1 MIALWFQHPHS
12 PAVRVSLFFPLLL
25 VLLSGCQL
33 FNPESKWQR
42 FEYVEPEMGVD
53 FHLKFYAPSR
63 SRADRVAKVVYAR
76 VEELNGIFSDYE
88 PNSELNRLCKG
99 YGRPMKVSDEL
110 FDVLSRSQELLIR
123 TRGAFDVTAG
133 SSVRFWRKVRKQRK
147 MLSLEELRE
156 TRSRVGFQKIKLN
169 AKQNAITLTA
179 PGMQL
184 DLGGIAKGYAV
195 DEAIRILKRNG
206 INRAFVAASGDML
219 ASEAPLGKPGWKV
232 EVRNVD
238 QFGNIYP
245 RAIHL
250 RNQALSTSGDTEQFV
265 EIDGRRFSHIVDPR
279 TGIGL
284 TSRIQVTVISGSS
297 TVSDSH
303 ATAICVLGK
312 QQGLQFA
319 ERRKLQVL
327 VMEMAGATPRVTT
340 SSHWKG
346 W

>member
-76 VEELNGIFSDYE
+76 VEELNGIFSDYN
-88 PNSELNRLCKG
+88 PKSELNRVSG
-99 YGRPMKVSDEL
+99 SHGRSIKASAEL
-110 FDVLSRSQELLIR
+110 FDVLSTSQDLSIQ

-133 SSVRFWRKVRKQRK
+133 PSVRFWRKVRKQRK

-156 TRSRVGFQKIKLN
+156 ARSRVGFQKIKLN
-169 AKQNAITLTA
+169 AKQNVVTLTS

-195 DEAIRILKRNG
+195 DEAMRILKAKG
-206 INRAFVAASGDML
+206 IKRAFVAASGDML
-219 ASEAPLGKPGWKV
+219 ASEAPMGKPGWKV

-297 TVSDSH
+297 TVSDSY

-319 ERRKLQVL
+319 ERRKLQIL
-327 VMEMAGATPRVTT
+327 VMEMAGATPRVTV
-340 SSHWKG
+340 SRHWKG

>member
-1 MIALWFQHPHS
+1 
-12 PAVRVSLFFPLLL
+12 VRVSVLFPGLL
-25 VLLSGCQL
+25 VLLTGCQL

-42 FEYVEPEMGVD
+42 FEFVEPEMGVD
-53 FHLKFYAPSR
+53 FHLKFHAPNQ
-63 SRADRVAKVVYAR
+63 AEAERVAKAVYAR
-76 VEELNGIFSDYE
+76 VEYLNGIFSDYE
-88 PNSELNRLCKG
+88 PNSELNRLCRG
-99 YGRPMKVSDEL
+99 YGRPIKVSDEL
-110 FDVLSRSQELLIR
+110 FDVLSRSQKLSIQ

-133 SSVRFWRKVRKQRK
+133 PSVRFWRKVRKQGE
-147 MLSLEELRE
+147 MLPLQELRE
-156 TRSRVGFQKIKLN
+156 AQSRVGFHQVKLN
-169 AKQNAITLTA
+169 ERLNAVTLRV
-179 PGMQL
+179 PNLQL
-184 DLGGIAKGYAV
+184 DLGGIAKGFAV
-195 DEAIRILKRNG
+195 DEAMRILKRKG

-219 ASEAPLGKPGWKV
+219 AGEAPLGKPGWKV

-245 RAIHL
+245 RAIYL

-284 TSRIQVTVISGSS
+284 TSRIQVSVISGSS
-297 TVSDSH
+297 TVSDSY

-327 VMEMAGATPRVTT
+327 IMEMDGATPRV
-340 SSHWKG
+340 SASVNWKG